1 MGSRVKTHHNQH
13 IRLVLALVDF
23 DLKKQEVKSNRWQN
37 LAFAVCRTTLPLGL
51 GLPSL
56 MSESLYAK
64 REEQGII
71 VTETMTLC
79 E

>member
-1 MGSRVKTHHNQH
+1 MRSRVKTHHNQH

-23 DLKKQEVKSNRWQN
+23 DLKKQEVKSDRLQN
-37 LAFAVCRTTLPLGL
+37 LAIAVCRTTLSLGL